1 VTSRVLDRL
10 SIAARLQLLSV
21 TLILVIA
28 GSNLYLVRT
37 LQQAADKALYA
48 DRTVNQ
54 IETAQSVRA
63 AFDSLRYWRAD
74 LAVSLLVLS
83 ERNATAAR
91 ERLGRQL
98 QELAT
103 FDPTASA
110 TLQTETA
117 AFDQY
122 AAQAVDAYTADRR
135 VIGNTLFAEARV
147 HSFHATERLDRL
159 EESLAAQEHAARDAV
174 VQSEATARYVSL
186 LVVAASVLFGIALTV
201 LILRSILRPLTA
213 LIVAVRRIS
222 AGDVTSEPPAAGRGE
237 LGEMGHAVR
246 LLREGLLAQAH
257 LEQENERQR
266 QMLNQ
271 AIESINEGFSLYDA
285 DRRLVLCNSYYRSL
299 YAPIAEPLTPGTAF
313 SSILSAAIER
323 GVIEPADS
331 HAEAWIAG
339 CLRADA
345 QRAEVLIPP
354 QHEPLRSHDP
364 APQPNTPT
372 VAALADGRDAAIEC
386 RFGDRWVRISE
397 HGTQDGGIVSIYSD
411 ITELKKRQFE
421 LERATRVK
429 SEFLANMSH
438 ELRTPLNAIIGYS
451 QLLQEDAEDSGST
464 DLLADLKKIEMAGN
478 HLLGLINSVLDLS
491 KIEAGRMEAFIEPIN
506 VPALLS
512 EIQIMIAPL
521 IARNS
526 NRLEVVCAPSIGTID
541 TDQTK
546 LRQSLLNLLS
556 NAAKFTQEGLIRLVV
571 QQRDEDQIA
580 FSVRDTGIG
589 LTEVQL
595 GNLFQAF
602 SQADASTTR
611 RYGGSGLGLAI
622 TRSLIRLLGGDVTVT
637 SVPGEGSTFTI
648 VLPLTQR
655 ADTTSDEP
663 PQATDQPPAAGSGA
677 TILVVDDDIVA
688 REIIGTHLAHDG
700 HRLIFAASGAEAL
713 KAAREHRPDVITL
726 DIMMPEFDGWSVL
739 HTLKQDPDLAHIPVV
754 LISVTPQGSLGIEL
768 GAAEVLTKPIDRD
781 ALLEA
786 ISRCCHGDTRGTV
799 LIVDDDPTMR
809 EIAQRAVERLGYNIA
824 SAGDGEQAIAW
835 LETNPKPILILL
847 DLLMPRMDGF
857 AVLRRLRER
866 PEWTALPVLV
876 VTAKQLDPAEE
887 RWLRDMA
894 QQVVGKGDS
903 GYLSLV
909 DTVRDVL
916 ARSTELTAG

>member
-1 VTSRVLDRL
+1 MTSGVLDRL
-10 SIAARLQLLSV
+10 SIAARLQVLSI

-37 LQQAADKALYA
+37 LQQAADKAQYA
-48 DRTVNQ
+48 DRIVNQ
-54 IETAQSVRA
+54 IETVHSVRA

-91 ERLGRQL
+91 QRLGRQL
-98 QELAT
+98 EQLAT

-110 TLQTETA
+110 SLQTETA

-135 VIGNTLFAEARV
+135 VIGNMLFAEARV
-147 HSFHATERLDRL
+147 HSFHATEQLDRL

-186 LVVAASVLFGIALTV
+186 LVVTASVLFGIALTV

-222 AGDVTSEPPAAGRGE
+222 AGDVTTEPPAAGRGE
-237 LGEMGHAVR
+237 LGEMGDAVR
-246 LLREGLLAQAH
+246 LLRDGLLAQAH

-299 YAPIAEPLTPGTAF
+299 YAGVAEPLTPGTAF
-313 SSILSAAIER
+313 SSILSAAIAR

-331 HAEAWIAG
+331 HAEAWIAD
-339 CLRADA
+339 RVSVDT
-345 QRAEVLIPP
+345 QRTEALIPSQP
-354 QHEPLRSHDP
+354 GSLRGHNAAEGPDIP
-364 APQPNTPT
+364 ASA
-372 VAALADGRDAAIEC
+372 VLATFADEREAAIEC
-386 RFGDRWVRISE
+386 RFGDHWVRISE

-451 QLLQEDAEDSGST
+451 QLLQEDAEDSGSA
-464 DLLADLKKIEMAGN
+464 DLVADLKKIEMAGN

-512 EIQIMIAPL
+512 EIQLMIAPL

-526 NRLEVVCAPSIGTID
+526 NRLEVVCAPGIGTID

-571 QQRDEDQIA
+571 EHRDEDQIA
-580 FSVRDTGIG
+580 FSVSDTGIG
-589 LTEVQL
+589 LTEAQL
-595 GNLFQAF
+595 ANLFQAF

-611 RYGGSGLGLAI
+611 RYGGTGLGLAI
-622 TRSLIRLLGGDVTVT
+622 TRSLIRLLGGDVTVS

-648 VLPLTQR
+648 VLALTKPVD
-655 ADTTSDEP
+655 AASGDAA
-663 PQATDQPPAAGSGA
+663 QATDQPDAGGNGA
-677 TILVVDDDIVA
+677 TILVVDDDMAA
-688 REIIGTHLAHDG
+688 REIIGTHLARDG
-700 HRLIFAASGAEAL
+700 HR
-713 KAAREHRPDVITL
+713 
-726 DIMMPEFDGWSVL
+726 
-739 HTLKQDPDLAHIPVV
+739 
-754 LISVTPQGSLGIEL
+754 
-768 GAAEVLTKPIDRD
+768 
-781 ALLEA
+781 
-786 ISRCCHGDTRGTV
+786 
-799 LIVDDDPTMR
+799 
-809 EIAQRAVERLGYNIA
+809 
-824 SAGDGEQAIAW
+824 
-835 LETNPKPILILL
+835 
-847 DLLMPRMDGF
+847 
-857 AVLRRLRER
+857 
-866 PEWTALPVLV
+866 
-876 VTAKQLDPAEE
+876 
-887 RWLRDMA
+887 
-894 QQVVGKGDS
+894 
-903 GYLSLV
+903 
-909 DTVRDVL
+909 
-916 ARSTELTAG
+916 